1 MTVQDDETLW
11 VLKEG
16 EDTIEQ
22 ATNRLIST
30 INYRIDKVDPLVNR
44 IKLLEQSKKVTT
56 AIENLNVSVIGQ
68 LSGLLTISEM
78 CFSSKKTGRRK
89 ENTYTRNSILSL

>member
-16 EDTIEQ
+16 EDHFKQ
-22 ATNRLIST
+22 ATNRPT
-30 INYRIDKVDPLVNR
+30 INYRINKVDPLVNR

-56 AIENLNVSVIGQ
+56 AIENLNVSVIGR
-68 LSGLLTISEM
+68 LSGLLTILEM
-78 CFSSKKTGRRK
+78 CFSSKKTGKRK
-89 ENTYTRNSILSL
+89 ENTYSLETLF